1 MSKERAIE
9 ICKNLTGTIDK
20 MPDKRSILRHN
31 ELLNPNSIFDRAS
44 VKKSTL
50 VNMKKKLIT
59 KYKLTKK
66 ELNE

>member
-1 MSKERAIE
+1 MSKEKAIE
-9 ICKNLTGTIDK
+9 ICKNLTGTINK

-31 ELLNPNSIFDRAS
+31 DLLNPNSIFDKAS

-50 VNMKKKLIT
+50 VKMKTKLVT

-66 ELNE
+66 ELR